1 MLSLQEKM
9 AALKKLPASPVS
21 SSKVVAP
28 VVAEVSPSSMSGPLP
43 VPEKK
48 EPCKKSTAS
57 YSKGGTSP
65 TKKRGMEKS
74 QEKLSEVIGMGR
86 SVIDYLGRVGVIESD
101 LSTQWAV
108 EYPSGAVR
116 FFFKHNKDLKV
127 YHEE

>member
-9 AALKKLPASPVS
+9 AALKKLPASSVS
-21 SSKVVAP
+21 YSKVAAP
-28 VVAEVSPSSMSGPLP
+28 VVEESSASSMPVVLD

-48 EPCKKSTAS
+48 EPCEKSSTSSAKKSGAPT
-57 YSKGGTSP
+57 
-65 TKKRGMEKS
+65 TKKRGVEKS
-74 QEKLSEVIGMGR
+74 PAKSDTIGMGR

-108 EYPSGAVR
+108 EYPSGTVR